1 MGGAEWGNKLPR
13 RTESSW
19 CLLWTQGGSRR
30 AVRGVESHA
39 DDDGSLMASP
49 VSKMKRTLGRG
60 EDEAVG
66 RVAVGANR
74 RVAVAPAWRR

>member
-19 CLLWTQGGSRR
+19 CLLWTQGGGRR

-39 DDDGSLMASP
+39 GDDGSLMASP
-49 VSKMKRTLGRG
+49 VSKTKRTLGRG
-60 EDEAVG
+60 EDEVVGQVVVGANG
-66 RVAVGANR
+66 RVAA
-74 RVAVAPAWRR
+74 APAWRR